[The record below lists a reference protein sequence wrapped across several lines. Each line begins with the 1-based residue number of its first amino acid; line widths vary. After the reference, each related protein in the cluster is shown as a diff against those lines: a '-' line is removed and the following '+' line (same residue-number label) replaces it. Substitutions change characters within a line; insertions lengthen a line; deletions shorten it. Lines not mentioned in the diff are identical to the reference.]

1 MLETLKIIDE
11 TLFLF
16 LNFSIANPITDL
28 IMPIITSDMLL
39 RVGYGLTVILL
50 LWKGDARLRWLVL
63 FSALALLLSDQT
75 SSKLLK
81 PMIERIRP
89 CHVLTDINLLVGC
102 GGGYSMPS
110 SHAANAFA
118 QAALFSI
125 TVKKTKWYL
134 WVIAGVIAISRVFV
148 GVHYPFDV
156 LAGTALGSLIGLI
169 VALLFI
175 NIIDKKVLVKR
186 EARGE

>member
-1 MLETLKIIDE
+1 MLEILKVIDE

-16 LNFSIANPITDL
+16 LNYSIANPIFDL
-28 IMPIITSDMLL
+28 IMPVITSDMLL
-39 RVGYGLTVILL
+39 RAGYGVTVILL

-63 FSALALLLSDQT
+63 FSAIALLLSDQT
-75 SSKLLK
+75 SSKFLK

-89 CHVLTDINLLVGC
+89 CHVLYDINLLVNC

-110 SHAANAFA
+110 SHATNAFA

-125 TVKKTKWYL
+125 AVKKTKWYL
-134 WVIAGVIAISRVFV
+134 WVIAGLIAISRVFV

-156 LAGTALGSLIGLI
+156 LIGSAIGCIIGLI
-169 VALLFI
+169 VALSF
-175 NIIDKKVLVKR
+175 NKIIEKKVIVNK
-186 EARGE
+186 EAKGE

>member
-1 MLETLKIIDE
+1 MLETLNALDKTI
-11 TLFLF
+11 FLF
-16 LNFSIANPITDL
+16 LNYTLANPVTDL
-28 IMPIITSDMLL
+28 IMPIVTSDMLL
-39 RVGYGLTVILL
+39 RIAYAITVVLL

-63 FSALALLLSDQT
+63 FSAFALLLSDQS

-89 CHVLTDINLLVGC
+89 CHVLNEINLLVGC

-125 TVKKTKWYL
+125 AVKKTKWYL
-134 WVIAGVIAISRVFV
+134 WIIAGVIAISRVFV

-156 LAGTALGSLIGLI
+156 LVGSALGCFIGCI
-169 VALLFI
+169 VALLFFK
-175 NIIDKKVLVKR
+175 IIDEKVLKTR
-186 EARGE
+186 EARGK